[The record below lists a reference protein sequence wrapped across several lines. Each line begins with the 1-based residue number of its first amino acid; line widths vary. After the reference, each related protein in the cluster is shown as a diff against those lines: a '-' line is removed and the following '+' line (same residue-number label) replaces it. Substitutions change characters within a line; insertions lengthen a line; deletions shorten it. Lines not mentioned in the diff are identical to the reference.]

1 MRKKSAFLERLTA
14 RAAAAFEAG
23 GSYGAY
29 DSKAEESSPAYTATQ
44 PSGAASLHEPS
55 MRYSAQADA
64 QSNAVLPHTE
74 IASVGSPVVLGTE
87 LSTQLDA
94 HVHTEQGA
102 KLRAEQSTGVGTEVH
117 AGQDVYEST
126 QQSPE
131 VDTEQSTELGS
142 QLDIQL
148 GTQQDTEVHTEATT
162 KVEASQSTELSTQQ
176 DINENPQL
184 NTEQNT
190 ELHIQDVV
198 AEVARPSNHTAEPV
212 NSEVHVAN
220 TERSAIASV
229 HPSAVLAEQDSQD
242 TSTISQALE
251 AQSTILG
258 ADLAEEH
265 AVLDEHHTTSGIA
278 LNTELSTQQNT
289 QAHSQT
295 AQQDSVQFTS
305 NQAKLSSQLSTQQ
318 SIQQSAQVHTE
329 QKSNDNKAIA
339 EPISTLVAGEIVG
352 ATFVGQSGVPP
363 EASASHVGGV
373 ISPSGPSREQAAGQ
387 LVAQPTAHSMA
398 QSGMQAMM
406 PVIDSDEER
415 ICASL
420 GDVAKVLFAHL
431 IAMEKNVLNMKRL
444 RLYNHNNLP
453 IPYTSIRTAWTRL
466 KTLKIISHSARH
478 DIGKEKGVLFQLDGV
493 YTFAFQK
500 LYPHMLVRV
509 RAGQNMGQSAQ
520 LSTELHAGLSAG
532 LSSGLSVEQ
541 GSQLSP
547 QLSTQLHAELNPQQG
562 AYLSTQLNPQ
572 VSSQSGT
579 QLHTQQGTQLHTQVT
594 SIPEIPKTKLEGHP
608 EYAFWRDCGLTQT
621 QCTRW
626 KEEFG
631 LDDLLLDNYLRW
643 CAHDVG
649 HDERKDKNGK
659 TISNPANWFYT
670 IMKKAG
676 AYPKPEGYQ
685 SHEEKIFLVRE
696 SLLKEQAALHAR
708 QNDLRAQEERQEA
721 EALFAAFLEEG
732 ESSQQFHELCA
743 KISPF
748 LYENRH
754 TRRRLFENALR
765 TEYFAFL
772 GIDAGHKD

>member
-29 DSKAEESSPAYTATQ
+29 ESEARTDVHSPALDASM

-64 QSNAVLPHTE
+64 QSTQALPHGNMGIAKSSAELHTE
-74 IASVGSPVVLGTE
+74 QSAELGTQLHIQDNTQQSPE
-87 LSTQLDA
+87 LRTEQASEQSSNVHTELNTE
-94 HVHTEQGA
+94 VHTEQGA
-102 KLRAEQSTGVGTEVH
+102 HQRIQ
-117 AGQDVYEST
+117 EST
-126 QQSPE
+126 QLSTEPNTELHNQEGAETHVDPVAPVATVASMDSLESTAVGHVQDNLQENIQNDVQQEAHDASSPLNPQFE
-131 VDTEQSTELGS
+131 QTEQVGQHGMPNMVHEYAIESESVEHSLDTGQELADHQIDAERNAELGTEQST
-142 QLDIQL
+142 
-148 GTQQDTEVHTEATT
+148 
-162 KVEASQSTELSTQQ
+162 
-176 DINENPQL
+176 
-184 NTEQNT
+184 
-190 ELHIQDVV
+190 
-198 AEVARPSNHTAEPV
+198 
-212 NSEVHVAN
+212 
-220 TERSAIASV
+220 
-229 HPSAVLAEQDSQD
+229 
-242 TSTISQALE
+242 
-251 AQSTILG
+251 
-258 ADLAEEH
+258 
-265 AVLDEHHTTSGIA
+265 
-278 LNTELSTQQNT
+278 
-289 QAHSQT
+289 
-295 AQQDSVQFTS
+295 
-305 NQAKLSSQLSTQQ
+305 
-318 SIQQSAQVHTE
+318 QVHTE
-329 QKSNDNKAIA
+329 QHRHDIK
-339 EPISTLVAGEIVG
+339 PII
-352 ATFVGQSGVPP
+352 PP
-363 EASASHVGGV
+363 
-373 ISPSGPSREQAAGQ
+373 
-387 LVAQPTAHSMA
+387 T
-398 QSGMQAMM
+398 M
-406 PVIDSDEER
+406 PLSIDSDEER

-444 RLYNHNNLP
+444 HLYNQHNLP

-466 KTLKIISHSARH
+466 KTLRIISHSARH

-509 RAGQNMGQSAQ
+509 RAGQNVQNTIGQSTEFHTGLNTQLGTEQSTQSSAQ
-520 LSTELHAGLSAG
+520 QNIQLHTELGA
-532 LSSGLSVEQ
+532 Q
-541 GSQLSP
+541 INP
-547 QLSTQLHAELNPQQG
+547 QLSTQLHA
-562 AYLSTQLNPQ
+562 Q
-572 VSSQSGT
+572 VAP
-579 QLHTQQGTQLHTQVT
+579 VT
-594 SIPEIPKTKLEGHP
+594 EIPKPKTKLEAHP
-608 EYAFWRDCGLTQT
+608 EYVFWRDCGLTQT
-621 QCTRW
+621 QCMRW

-649 HDERKDKNGK
+649 HDERKDKSGK
-659 TISNPANWFYT
+659 SISNPANWFYT

-685 SHEEKIFLVRE
+685 SHEEKIFFVRE
-696 SLLKEQAALHAR
+696 NLLKEQAALHAR

-732 ESSQQFHELCA
+732 ESAQQFHELCA